1 LQKQPT
7 GKDASMASRV
17 EQFDVVVVGAGFAG
31 MYMLHTLRS
40 MGVSARCF
48 EAGDDVGGTWYWNRY
63 PGARCDVESVDYSYQ
78 FCEQLQQEW
87 NWTERYAG
95 QPEIL
100 AYANHVADRFEL
112 RRDIQFNCRITSAHY
127 DETRARW
134 QIATSRGDTFEAQFC
149 IFATGC
155 LSITNTPD
163 LQGLEHFQGEVYHT
177 GEWPH
182 HDVDFSGKRVAV
194 IGTGSSGIQA
204 IPQIARQAEQL
215 SVYQRSPTYS
225 VPAHNHPMDPAF
237 QNYIKA
243 NYADYRARNQA
254 QATTFGAR
262 YPGSD
267 VWAGEMTAREQNN
280 QLENFWNIG
289 GLFFTR
295 IFGDLMITPE
305 TNQLAQDFVREKIR
319 EKIDDPAVAELLCPS
334 STIGCK
340 RLCSDTEYFETYNLP
355 HVSLVDANTHPI
367 EQITATGISTPQG
380 EACFDIIVFA
390 TGFDAMTGAM
400 NRIDI
405 RGRQGQRLKDKWAD
419 GPKTMLGVQTAGFPN
434 LFLITGPGSPSVLSN
449 MIQSIE
455 QHVEWIAQLLQWM
468 KDQHKTTVESE
479 IAAEEEWMAHV
490 ANIMGQTLYNSC
502 NSWYRGANIEGKPKV
517 FMALADYPSY
527 VAHCNS
533 VAHEGYPGFSIK

>member
-1 LQKQPT
+1 
-7 GKDASMASRV
+7 MASRV
-17 EQFDVVVVGAGFAG
+17 EQYDTVIVGAGFAG
-31 MYMLHTLRS
+31 MYMLHMLRS
-40 MGVSARCF
+40 MGMNSRCF

-63 PGARCDVESVDYSYQ
+63 PGARCDIESVDYSYQ
-78 FCEQLQQEW
+78 FSDELQQEW

-100 AYANHVADRFEL
+100 AYANHVADRFDL
-112 RRDIQFNCRITSAHY
+112 RRDIQFDCRISSAHF

-134 QIATSRGDTFEAQFC
+134 QLSTTTGETFEAQFC

-155 LSITNTPD
+155 LSVPSKPEFA
-163 LQGLEHFQGEVYHT
+163 GLERFQGEVFHT

-182 HDVDFSGKRVAV
+182 HGVDFSGKRVAV

-204 IPQIARQAEQL
+204 IPQIARQAETL
-215 SVYQRSPTYS
+215 SVYQRSATYS
-225 VPAHNHPMDPAF
+225 VPAHNQPMDPAF
-237 QNYIKA
+237 QSYIKA

-262 YPGSD
+262 YPGPD
-267 VWAGEMTAREQNN
+267 VWAGEMTGQEQ
-280 QLENFWNIG
+280 QKHLETFWDIG

-295 IFGDLMITPE
+295 TFGDLMVTPE
-305 TNQLAQDFVREKIR
+305 TNELAQDFVRAKIR
-319 EKIDDPAVAELLCPS
+319 AQIDDPAVAELLCPD

-340 RLCSDTEYFETYNLP
+340 RLCSDTDYFDTYNLP
-355 HVSLVDANTHPI
+355 NVSLFDASTYPI
-367 EQITATGISTPQG
+367 EQITANGISTSLG
-380 EACFDIIVFA
+380 EECFDILVFA

-405 RGRQGQRLKDKWAD
+405 QGRQGQMLKDKWTD
-419 GPKTMLGVQTAGFPN
+419 GPKTLLGLQTAGFPN

-455 QHVEWIAQLLQWM
+455 QHVEWIAELMQWM
-468 KDQHKTTVESE
+468 KDNNKTTVESKTS
-479 IAAEEEWMAHV
+479 AEEEWMAHV
-490 ANIMGQTLYNSC
+490 AEIIGQTLYNSC
-502 NSWYRGANIEGKPKV
+502 DSWYRGANIEGKTKV

-533 VAHEGYPGFSIK
+533 VAQQGYPGFSIE